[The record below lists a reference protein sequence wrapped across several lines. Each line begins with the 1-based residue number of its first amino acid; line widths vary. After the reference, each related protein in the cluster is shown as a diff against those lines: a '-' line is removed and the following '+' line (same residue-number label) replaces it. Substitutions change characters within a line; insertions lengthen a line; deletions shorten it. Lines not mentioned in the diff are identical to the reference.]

1 MASSSS
7 SPAPYRAR
15 NEKYP
20 YRSRHTHGGRVP
32 GRCRPFSMVAA
43 RIDPSSEAL
52 RAAVIAGPPLLPLD
66 DCRSIGM
73 TLDIIPVE
81 QSLDDRSGSGG
92 VWRVGH
98 GRPRATAAAGERGV
112 LRL

>member
-1 MASSSS
+1 
-7 SPAPYRAR
+7 
-15 NEKYP
+15 
-20 YRSRHTHGGRVP
+20 
-32 GRCRPFSMVAA
+32 MVAA

-81 QSLDDRSGSGG
+81 QSLDADR
-92 VWRVGH
+92 
-98 GRPRATAAAGERGV
+98 AAAGCGAWVTDDLERRQ
-112 LRL
+112 RLASEAFCAYECLHGSGESEVRRT